1 MLLQMENEDLL
12 IRLRGVSMLREHK
25 KVLSDVNLE
34 VRKGD
39 FIAVTGPNG
48 GGKTTLLRII
58 LRLLAPTGG
67 SVEYFS
73 GGQPV
78 KRLSIGYLPQ
88 KNMTDSS
95 FPLSVRD
102 VVASGLLGIKV
113 ADRAEVERR
122 TSEMLRAVGLEEKS
136 GSPIGEL
143 SGGQFQR
150 TLLAR
155 ALVAKPDVLVLDEPL
170 SYLDKHFE
178 HRIYDIIASL
188 PKDVTVILVSHEMTT
203 IASMA
208 SRHVIV
214 DHTVKEC
221 HSGSHMVHY
230 DCSDEC
236 DCPECS
242 ATHRLEDQ
250 SV

>member
-1 MLLQMENEDLL
+1 MENNDVL
-12 IRLRGVSMLREHK
+12 IRLCGVNMLRDNK
-25 KVLSDVNLE
+25 KVLSDVNLD

-58 LRLLAPTGG
+58 LRLLKPTSG
-67 SVEYFS
+67 SVEYLS
-73 GGQPV
+73 GGVTV

-88 KNMTDSS
+88 KNMIDSR

-102 VVASGLLGIKV
+102 VVASGLLGIRGIDKTEV
-113 ADRAEVERR
+113 ARR
-122 TSEMLRAVGLEEKS
+122 TAEMLHTVGLEEKAS
-136 GSPIGEL
+136 STIGEL

-155 ALVAKPDVLVLDEPL
+155 ALVGQPEVLVLDEPL

-178 HRIYDIIASL
+178 HRIYEIISSL
-188 PKDVTVILVSHEMTT
+188 PEGTTVILVSHEMTT
-203 IASMA
+203 IAAMA
-208 SRHVIV
+208 TRHVIV
-214 DHTVKEC
+214 DHTVKVC

-236 DCPECS
+236 DCPEC
-242 ATHRLEDQ
+242 RK
-250 SV
+250 